1 MQFESHRPFL
11 RRNALAVLR
20 AALTGALL
28 IAAGAAASASE
39 YPDHPIKMIVPFP
52 PGGATDVVSRLLAKS
67 MSEQLGQPI
76 VIDNRAGAGAVIGS
90 EAVAKAEPDGYTLLS
105 STAGVHIVNP
115 AIYAKLPYD
124 PQKSFTPVSQFVAAP
139 LTLAVLAN
147 SPFKTVQ
154 ELVAYAKAH
163 PGKLTYG
170 TAGNGSSLH
179 QSGEMFKDAA
189 GVNILHVP
197 YKGAGPAMNDFL
209 GGQVDMM
216 FSYVGSILPGVK
228 SGRLRMLAVGSPKR
242 LAVIADVPTIAEAL
256 NKPGYDSDT
265 WTGLVVPA
273 KTPAAIVNRLN
284 KAAAFALEQN
294 RPYLESSGYVLI
306 GGTPQ
311 QMEERIATE
320 LKTVTPLLAK
330 IMKTP

>member
-1 MQFESHRPFL
+1 MQAQNHRPLL
-11 RRNALAVLR
+11 RRNVLRTALA
-20 AALTGALL
+20 GALL
-28 IAAGAAASASE
+28 LAASAAATAGD
-39 YPDHPIKMIVPFP
+39 YPDRALKMVVPFP

-67 MSEQLGQPI
+67 MSEHLGQTI

-139 LTLAVLAN
+139 LTLAVLAT

-154 ELVAYAKAH
+154 ELIAYAKAH
-163 PGKLTYG
+163 PGKLSYG
-170 TAGNGSSLH
+170 TAGSGSSLH

-242 LAVIADVPTIAEAL
+242 LAVIADVPTVAEVL
-256 NKPGYDSDT
+256 RQPSYDADT

-273 KTPAAIVNRLN
+273 KTPAPIVDRLN

-294 RPYLESSGYVLI
+294 RTYLESSGYVLI

-311 QMEERIATE
+311 QMEERIAAE

-330 IMKTP
+330 IMKAP

>member
-1 MQFESHRPFL
+1 MLISTI
-11 RRNALAVLR
+11 RRAAITGAWLLAAGLAV
-20 AALTGALL
+20 
-28 IAAGAAASASE
+28 AGP
-39 YPDHPIKMIVPFP
+39 YPDHAIKMVVPFP
-52 PGGATDVVSRLLAKS
+52 PGGATDVVSRLMAKS
-67 MSEQLGQPI
+67 MSDNLGQPI

-105 STAGVHIVNP
+105 STAGVHVVNP

-139 LTLAVLAN
+139 LVLTVLAN

-154 ELVAYAKAH
+154 DLVAYAKKN
-163 PGKLTYG
+163 PGKLSYG

-179 QSGEMFKDAA
+179 QNGEMFKEAA

-216 FSYVGSILPGVK
+216 FSYVGSVLPGVK
-228 SGRLRMLAVGSPKR
+228 AGKLRMLAVGSPKR
-242 LAVIADVPTIAEAL
+242 LPVIPDVPTVAEVL
-256 NKPGYDSDT
+256 NKPGYDADT

-273 KTPAAIVNRLN
+273 NTPPAIVNRLN

-294 RPYLESSGYVLI
+294 REYLQSSGYVVI

-311 QMEERIATE
+311 QMEERIASE
-320 LKTVTPLLAK
+320 LKTLTPLLAK
-330 IMKTP
+330 IMQAP